1 MARGRGGYSK
11 IRAAENLLTSFSRLR
26 WPLPRAELE
35 VVWAA
40 HGGRSLV
47 IVKSECW
54 SIYLLHSRDCAGY
67 YLGLEWG
74 WSLPGSCMAAGVGV
88 VIAKSE
94 SQSIY
99 LLHSRDCAGYYLELE
114 CVWSLSGTCA
124 AARVT
129 VVIAKLE
136 LSGIYLLDSHDGV
149 GYYYEL
155 EWRCHGTVLVYSMHN

>member
-1 MARGRGGYSK
+1 
-11 IRAAENLLTSFSRLR
+11 
-26 WPLPRAELE
+26 
-35 VVWAA
+35 
-40 HGGRSLV
+40 
-47 IVKSECW
+47 
-54 SIYLLHSRDCAGY
+54 
-67 YLGLEWG
+67 
-74 WSLPGSCMAAGVGV
+74 MAAGVGV

-114 CVWSLSGTCA
+114 CVWSLSGTCV

-129 VVIAKLE
+129 AVIAKLE